1 MKHVNVKGMDM
12 SVFTLG
18 TVQLGMDYGL
28 GEHTQKPPKEAAFAL
43 LDRAAACGVN
53 ALDTAN
59 NYAQLVLAHCAR
71 GFAAWTS
78 VKAIRELVDNGNVWF
93 DLSSICEPSPMM
105 ACIIKNAGER
115 TMWGSDYPICMTRGR
130 AVSLATGQNWLTDL
144 HAQKTR
150 VIAENLLAFYQSAL
164 LLNLDQTQLDN
175 LFCNNARR
183 LFNA

>member
-59 NYAQLVLAHCAR
+59 NYGDSERTIGEWLRMKRPEDRPYVITKSGHLTR
-71 GFAAWTS
+71 
-78 VKAIRELVDNGNVWF
+78 I
-93 DLSSICEPSPMM
+93 P
-105 ACIIKNAGER
+105 KNASGMISSVR
-115 TMWGSDYPICMTRGR
+115 
-130 AVSLATGQNWLTDL
+130 
-144 HAQKTR
+144 QKK
-150 VIAENLLAFYQSAL
+150 VFKH
-164 LLNLDQTQLDN
+164 
-175 LFCNNARR
+175 
-183 LFNA
+183 